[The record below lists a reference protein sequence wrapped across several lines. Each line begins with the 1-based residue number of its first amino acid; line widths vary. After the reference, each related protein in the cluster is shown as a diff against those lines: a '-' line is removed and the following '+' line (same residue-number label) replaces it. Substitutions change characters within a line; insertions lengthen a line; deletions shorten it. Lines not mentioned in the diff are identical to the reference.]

1 MKHTKARRV
10 GKKKFNKILNDEIAK
25 IEESRPNRVRRNGVE
40 LNPELQEE
48 FIKDKEEL
56 SATAQVSKRPMTKFG
71 SLRASYFNRPCIYL
85 LYKADKIV
93 YVGQTECLA
102 RRIGEHFVTDKDFDS
117 FAVHSFIEDQYIRL
131 KKEEIL
137 IRKYKPKYN
146 SVHK

>member
-10 GKKKFNKILNDEIAK
+10 GKKKYNQIVNTEIAK

-40 LNPELQEE
+40 LKPELQEE
-48 FIKDKEEL
+48 YIKDKEEL
-56 SATAQVSKRPMTKFG
+56 SATAQVSKKPLTKFG
-71 SLRASYFNRPCIYL
+71 SLRASYFNKPCIYI
-85 LYKADKIV
+85 LYKANTIV

-102 RRIGEHFVTDKDFDS
+102 RRIGEHFSTDKDFDS
-117 FAVHSFIEDQYIRL
+117 FVIHSFIEDQYIRL

-146 SVHK
+146 TTHN